1 MNYSLANPNQMKKT
15 NRTRKRK
22 KKNKKNKKNKKKK
35 NWTTTKHLT
44 NSTWKYLVVI
54 LRR

>member
-22 KKNKKNKKNKKKK
+22 KKNKKNKKKKKK